1 VLGAADPYAGGV
13 SPPDAP
19 VIDLHT
25 HSSVSDGTETPTEL
39 VEAARAAGVD
49 VLGITD
55 HDTVGGWDEAETAAR
70 RNGIALVR
78 GIEITC
84 REDSLSI
91 HLLGYLTDPE
101 DQALMA
107 ELAKARESRATRL
120 ERMVERM
127 AEGGIPITYPEVLAQ
142 VAPGATPGRPHIA
155 DALIAN
161 GTIRHRDEAFAEWLH
176 DRSPYY
182 VHHYSLDPVEAVR
195 LVLAAGGIPVIAHPF
210 TRTRGEIMSD
220 ELVER
225 MAAAGLVGIEAHHRD
240 HGPDEVARAIGLA
253 ERLHLVV
260 TGSSDYHGV
269 GKLNRLA
276 EFTTAPKALDRIE
289 ALASGVTEVIRP

>member
-1 VLGAADPYAGGV
+1 M
-13 SPPDAP
+13 SPSVAP

-25 HSSVSDGTETPTEL
+25 HSSASDGTETPTEL
-39 VEAARAAGVD
+39 VESARAAGID

-55 HDTVGGWDEAETAAR
+55 HDTVRGWDEAEQAAR
-70 RNGIALVR
+70 RAGIALVR

-91 HLLGYLTDPE
+91 HLLGYLTDP
-101 DQALMA
+101 DDATLMG
-107 ELAKARESRATRL
+107 ELAKARDSRATRL

-176 DRSPYY
+176 DTSPYY
-182 VHHYSLDPVEAVR
+182 VHHYSLDPVEAVG
-195 LVLAAGGIPVIAHPF
+195 LVRAAGGVPVIAHPY
-210 TRTRGEIMSD
+210 TRTRGEVVGD

-225 MAAAGLVGIEAHHRD
+225 MAAAGLVGLEAYHRD
-240 HGPDEVARAIGLA
+240 HGPDEVARALELA
-253 ERLHLVV
+253 RRLDLVV
-260 TGSSDYHGV
+260 TGASDYHGK

-276 EFTTAPKALDRIE
+276 EFTTAPAALERIE
-289 ALASGVTEVIRP
+289 ELSSGVTEVVRP

>member
-1 VLGAADPYAGGV
+1 V

-55 HDTVGGWDEAETAAR
+55 HDTVGGWQEAEAAAR
-70 RNGIALVR
+70 RAGITLVR

-84 REDSLSI
+84 REDSLSV
-91 HLLGYLTDPE
+91 HLLGYLTDPG
-101 DQALMA
+101 DAALMD
-107 ELAKARESRATRL
+107 ELARARDSRATRL

-127 AEGGIPITYPEVLAQ
+127 AEGGIPITYPEVLAR

-176 DRSPYY
+176 DKSPYY
-182 VHHYSLDPVEAVR
+182 VHHYSLDPVEAVG
-195 LVLAAGGIPVIAHPF
+195 LVRDAGGVPVIAHPF
-210 TRTRGEIMSD
+210 TRTRGEVMGD

-225 MAAAGLVGIEAHHRD
+225 MAAAGLVGLEAHHRD
-240 HGPDEVARAIGLA
+240 HGPEQTARALELA
-253 ERLHLVV
+253 QRLGLVV
-260 TGSSDYHGV
+260 TGSSDYHGE

-276 EFTTAPKALDRIE
+276 EFTTTPSVLETIE
-289 ALASGVTEVIRP
+289 AAASGVTGVIRP

>member
-1 VLGAADPYAGGV
+1 MSPAAAT
-13 SPPDAP
+13 

-39 VEAARAAGVD
+39 LESAKAAGID

-55 HDTVGGWDEAETAAR
+55 HDTVGGWDEAEAAAR
-70 RNGIALVR
+70 RVGIALVR
-78 GIEITC
+78 GIEVTC

-91 HLLGYLTDPE
+91 HLLGYLTDPH
-101 DQALMA
+101 DAALMG
-107 ELAKARESRATRL
+107 ELAKARDSRATRL

-127 AEGGIPITYPEVLAQ
+127 AEGGIRITYPEVLAQ

-182 VHHYSLDPVEAVR
+182 VHHYSLDPVDAVR
-195 LVLAAGGIPVIAHPF
+195 LVRQAGGVPVLAHPF
-210 TRTRGEIMSD
+210 TQTRGDVIGD
-220 ELVER
+220 GLIER
-225 MAAAGLVGIEAHHRD
+225 MAVAGLAGLEAHHRD
-240 HGPDEVARAIGLA
+240 HGPDEVRHALELA
-253 ERLHLVV
+253 ESLDLLV
-260 TGSSDYHGV
+260 TGSSDYHGT
-269 GKLNRLA
+269 GKVNRLG
-276 EFTTAPKALDRIE
+276 ELTTAPEVLERIV
-289 ALASGVTEVIRP
+289 ALASGATEVIRP

>member
-1 VLGAADPYAGGV
+1 M

-55 HDTVGGWDEAETAAR
+55 HDTVGGWQEAEAAAR
-70 RNGIALVR
+70 RAGITLVR

-84 REDSLSI
+84 REDSLSV
-91 HLLGYLTDPE
+91 HLLGYLTDPG
-101 DQALMA
+101 DAALMD
-107 ELAKARESRATRL
+107 ELARARDSRATRL

-127 AEGGIPITYPEVLAQ
+127 AEGGIPITYPEVLAR

-176 DRSPYY
+176 DKSPYY
-182 VHHYSLDPVEAVR
+182 VHHYSLDPVEAVG
-195 LVLAAGGIPVIAHPF
+195 LVRDAGGVPVIAHPF
-210 TRTRGEIMSD
+210 TRTRGEVMGD

-225 MAAAGLVGIEAHHRD
+225 MAAAGLVGLEAHHRD
-240 HGPDEVARAIGLA
+240 HGPEQTARALVLA
-253 ERLHLVV
+253 QRLGLVV
-260 TGSSDYHGV
+260 TGSSDYHGE

-276 EFTTAPKALDRIE
+276 EFTTAPSVLETIE
-289 ALASGVTEVIRP
+289 AAASGVTGVIRP

>member
-1 VLGAADPYAGGV
+1 V
-13 SPPDAP
+13 SPPAP

-25 HSSVSDGTETPTEL
+25 HSSASDGTETPTEL
-39 VEAARAAGVD
+39 VEAARAAHVD

-55 HDTVGGWDEAETAAR
+55 HDTVRGWDEAERAAR
-70 RNGIALVR
+70 GAGIALVR

-101 DQALMA
+101 DRALME
-107 ELAKARESRATRL
+107 ELAKARDSRATRL

-127 AEGGIPITYPEVLAQ
+127 AEGGIRITYPEVLAQ

-176 DRSPYY
+176 DKSPYY
-182 VHHYSLDPVEAVR
+182 VHHYSLDPVEAVG
-195 LVLAAGGIPVIAHPF
+195 LVRAAGGVPVIAHPF
-210 TRTRGEIMSD
+210 TRTRGEVVGD

-225 MAAAGLVGIEAHHRD
+225 MAAAGLVGLEAHHRD
-240 HGPDEVARAIGLA
+240 HGPDEVARAVELA
-253 ERLHLVV
+253 RRLDLVV
-260 TGSSDYHGV
+260 TGASDYHGV

-276 EFTTAPKALDRIE
+276 EFTTAPAALERIE
-289 ALASGVTEVIRP
+289 ELSSGVTEVVRP

>member
-1 VLGAADPYAGGV
+1 M
-13 SPPDAP
+13 SPIAP

-39 VEAARAAGVD
+39 VESAKAAGID

-55 HDTVGGWDEAETAAR
+55 HDTVGGWAEAETAAR
-70 RNGIALVR
+70 RQGIALVR

-91 HLLGYLTDPE
+91 HLLGYLTDP
-101 DQALMA
+101 DHAALMG
-107 ELAKARESRATRL
+107 ELAKARDSRATRL

-127 AEGGIPITYPEVLAQ
+127 AEGGIRITYPEVLAQ

-161 GTIRHRDEAFAEWLH
+161 GTIRHRDEAFEHWLH

-195 LVLAAGGIPVIAHPF
+195 LVREAGGVSVLAHPF
-210 TRTRGEIMSD
+210 TRTRGDVMSD
-220 ELVER
+220 ALVER
-225 MAAAGLVGIEAHHRD
+225 MAAAGLAGLEAHHRD
-240 HGPDEVARAIGLA
+240 HGPDEVRHALELA
-253 ERLHLVV
+253 ERLDLLV
-260 TGSSDYHGV
+260 TGSSDYHGT
-269 GKLNRLA
+269 GKVNRLA
-276 EFTTAPKALDRIE
+276 EFTTPSEVLERIE

>member
-1 VLGAADPYAGGV
+1 V
-13 SPPDAP
+13 SPPAP

-25 HSSVSDGTETPTEL
+25 HSSASDGTETPTEL
-39 VEAARAAGVD
+39 VEAARAARID

-55 HDTVGGWDEAETAAR
+55 HDTVRGWDEAEQAAR
-70 RNGIALVR
+70 RAGIALVR

-101 DQALMA
+101 DRALME
-107 ELAKARESRATRL
+107 ELAKARDSRATRL

-127 AEGGIPITYPEVLAQ
+127 AEGGIRITYPEVLAQ

-176 DRSPYY
+176 DKSPYY
-182 VHHYSLDPVEAVR
+182 VHHYSLDPVEAVG
-195 LVLAAGGIPVIAHPF
+195 LVRAAGGVPVIAHPF
-210 TRTRGEIMSD
+210 TRTRGEVVGD

-225 MAAAGLVGIEAHHRD
+225 MAAAGLVGLEAHHRD
-240 HGPDEVARAIGLA
+240 HGPDEVARAVELA
-253 ERLHLVV
+253 RRLDLVV
-260 TGSSDYHGV
+260 TGASDYHGV

-276 EFTTAPKALDRIE
+276 EFTTAPAALERIE
-289 ALASGVTEVIRP
+289 ELSSGVTEVVRP

>member
-1 VLGAADPYAGGV
+1 M

-55 HDTVGGWDEAETAAR
+55 HDTVGGWQEAEAAAR
-70 RNGIALVR
+70 RAGITLVR

-84 REDSLSI
+84 REDSLSV
-91 HLLGYLTDPE
+91 HLLGYLTDPG
-101 DQALMA
+101 DAALMD
-107 ELAKARESRATRL
+107 ELARARDSRATRL

-127 AEGGIPITYPEVLAQ
+127 AEGGIPITYPEVLAR

-176 DRSPYY
+176 DKSPYY
-182 VHHYSLDPVEAVR
+182 VHHYSLDPVEAVG
-195 LVLAAGGIPVIAHPF
+195 LVRDAGGVPVIAHPF
-210 TRTRGEIMSD
+210 TRTRGEVMGD

-225 MAAAGLVGIEAHHRD
+225 MAAAGLVGLEAHHRD
-240 HGPDEVARAIGLA
+240 HGPEQTARALELA
-253 ERLHLVV
+253 QRLGLVV
-260 TGSSDYHGV
+260 TGSSDYHGE

-276 EFTTAPKALDRIE
+276 EFTTTPSVLETIE
-289 ALASGVTEVIRP
+289 AAASGVTGVIRP

>member
-1 VLGAADPYAGGV
+1 M

-55 HDTVGGWDEAETAAR
+55 HDTVGGWQEAEAAAR
-70 RNGIALVR
+70 RAGITLVR

-84 REDSLSI
+84 REDSLSV
-91 HLLGYLTDPE
+91 HLLGYLTDPG
-101 DQALMA
+101 DAALMD
-107 ELAKARESRATRL
+107 ELARARDSRATRL

-127 AEGGIPITYPEVLAQ
+127 AEGGIPITYPEVLAR

-176 DRSPYY
+176 DKSPYY
-182 VHHYSLDPVEAVR
+182 VHHYSLDPVEAVG
-195 LVLAAGGIPVIAHPF
+195 LVRDAGGVPVIAHPF
-210 TRTRGEIMSD
+210 TRTRGEVMGD

-225 MAAAGLVGIEAHHRD
+225 MAAAGLVGLEAHHRD
-240 HGPDEVARAIGLA
+240 HGPEQTARALGLA
-253 ERLHLVV
+253 RRLGLVV
-260 TGSSDYHGV
+260 TGSSDYHGE

-276 EFTTAPKALDRIE
+276 EFTTAPSVLETIE
-289 ALASGVTEVIRP
+289 AAASGVTGVIRP

>member
-1 VLGAADPYAGGV
+1 MSPAAET
-13 SPPDAP
+13 

-39 VEAARAAGVD
+39 VESARAAGVD

-55 HDTVGGWDEAETAAR
+55 HDTVGGWEEAEAAAR
-70 RNGIALVR
+70 RVDIALVR

-91 HLLGYLTDPE
+91 HLLGYLTDP
-101 DQALMA
+101 DDAALMG
-107 ELAKARESRATRL
+107 ELARARDSRATRL

-127 AEGGIPITYPEVLAQ
+127 AEGGIRITYPEVLAQ

-161 GTIRHRDEAFAEWLH
+161 GTIRHRDEAFVEWLH
-176 DRSPYY
+176 DGSPYY
-182 VHHYSLDPVEAVR
+182 VHHYSLDPVDAVR
-195 LVLAAGGIPVIAHPF
+195 LVRQAGGVPVLAHPL
-210 TRTRGEIMSD
+210 TRTRGDVITD
-220 ELVER
+220 ALIER
-225 MAAAGLVGIEAHHRD
+225 MAVAGLAGLEAHHRD
-240 HGPDEVARAIGLA
+240 HGPDEVRHALEVAD
-253 ERLHLVV
+253 RLDLLV
-260 TGSSDYHGV
+260 TGSSDYHGT
-269 GKLNRLA
+269 GKVNRLG
-276 EFTTAPKALDRIE
+276 EFTTAPEVLERLE

>member
-1 VLGAADPYAGGV
+1 M

-49 VLGITD
+49 VLGLTD
-55 HDTVGGWDEAETAAR
+55 HDTVGGWDEAEAAAR
-70 RNGIALVR
+70 RVGITLVR

-101 DQALMA
+101 DAPLMG
-107 ELAKARESRATRL
+107 ELAKARDSRATRL

-161 GTIRHRDEAFAEWLH
+161 GTIRHRDEAFVEWLH

-182 VHHYSLDPVEAVR
+182 VHHYSLDPMEAVR
-195 LVLAAGGIPVIAHPF
+195 LVREAGGVPVVAHPF
-210 TRTRGEIMSD
+210 TRTRGDVMSD

-225 MAAAGLVGIEAHHRD
+225 MAAAGLVGLEAHHRD
-240 HGPDEVARAIGLA
+240 HGPDEVTRALELAR
-253 ERLHLVV
+253 RLDLVV
-260 TGSSDYHGV
+260 TGSSDYHGE

-276 EFTTAPKALDRIE
+276 EFTTMPEVLGRIE
-289 ALASGVTEVIRP
+289 ALASGVTEVVRP

>member
-1 VLGAADPYAGGV
+1 M

-55 HDTVGGWDEAETAAR
+55 HDTVGGWQEAEAAAR
-70 RNGIALVR
+70 RAGITLVR

-84 REDSLSI
+84 REDSLSV
-91 HLLGYLTDPE
+91 HLLGYLTDPG
-101 DQALMA
+101 DAALMD
-107 ELAKARESRATRL
+107 ELARARDSRATRL

-127 AEGGIPITYPEVLAQ
+127 AEGGIPITYPEVLAR

-176 DRSPYY
+176 DKSPYY

-195 LVLAAGGIPVIAHPF
+195 LVRDAGGVPVIAHPF
-210 TRTRGEIMSD
+210 TRTRGEVMGD

-225 MAAAGLVGIEAHHRD
+225 MAAAGLVGLEAHHRD
-240 HGPDEVARAIGLA
+240 HGPEQTARALELA
-253 ERLHLVV
+253 QRLGLVV
-260 TGSSDYHGV
+260 TGSSDYHGE

-276 EFTTAPKALDRIE
+276 EFTTAPSVLETIE
-289 ALASGVTEVIRP
+289 AAASGVTGVIRP

>member
-1 VLGAADPYAGGV
+1 M

-55 HDTVGGWDEAETAAR
+55 HDTVGGWQEAEAAAR
-70 RNGIALVR
+70 RAGITLVR

-84 REDSLSI
+84 REDSLSV
-91 HLLGYLTDPE
+91 HLLGYLTDPG
-101 DQALMA
+101 DAALMD
-107 ELAKARESRATRL
+107 ELARARDSRATRL

-127 AEGGIPITYPEVLAQ
+127 AEGGIPITYPEVLAR

-176 DRSPYY
+176 DKSPYY

-195 LVLAAGGIPVIAHPF
+195 LVRDAGGVPVIAHPF
-210 TRTRGEIMSD
+210 TRTRGEVMGD

-225 MAAAGLVGIEAHHRD
+225 MAAAGLVGLEAHHRD
-240 HGPDEVARAIGLA
+240 HGPEQTARALELA
-253 ERLHLVV
+253 QRLGLVV
-260 TGSSDYHGV
+260 TGSSDYHGE

-276 EFTTAPKALDRIE
+276 EFTTTPSVLETIE
-289 ALASGVTEVIRP
+289 AAASGVTGVIRP